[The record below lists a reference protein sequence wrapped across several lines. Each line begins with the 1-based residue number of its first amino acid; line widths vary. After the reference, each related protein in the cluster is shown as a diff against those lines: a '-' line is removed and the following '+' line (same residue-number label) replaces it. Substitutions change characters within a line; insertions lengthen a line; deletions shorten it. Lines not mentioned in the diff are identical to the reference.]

1 MTGQC
6 ICCGRTQELRL
17 GVCWDCAEAE
27 SVIEDGTDMRDVAPP
42 KIEGLSMSMSKLQ
55 YILRKYMKI
64 TTTPPSK
71 LGQLRKVAANV

>member
-6 ICCGRTQELRL
+6 ICCGRTQDLRL
-17 GVCWDCAEAE
+17 GACWDCAEAE

-42 KIEGLSMSMSKLQ
+42 KIEGLSTSMSKLQ
-55 YILRKYMKI
+55 YIIRKYMKI

-71 LGQLRKVAANV
+71 LG